1 MLSLDESIGL
11 TTAGLVYHTHRVLHK
26 GMEGR
31 PRVRIEDAR
40 EDPRRSKVNIEKVLG
55 DCGYTS
61 WKMASLV
68 GSMDGKPFLKVR
80 KNHTAR
86 KKGSKKWSLMVR
98 FQKEMPEEFMRSY
111 CYRVVI
117 EGMISAMKNIFGVLV
132 RSRKRHNQDVE
143 VLSRMVL
150 WNYLNIEP
158 EES

>member
-1 MLSLDESIGL
+1 
-11 TTAGLVYHTHRVLHK
+11 
-26 GMEGR
+26 
-31 PRVRIEDAR
+31 
-40 EDPRRSKVNIEKVLG
+40 
-55 DCGYTS
+55 
-61 WKMASLV
+61 
-68 GSMDGKPFLKVR
+68 MDGKPFLKVR